1 MADTKQ
7 FLERFNRWKNG
18 APIQE
23 LYKAGRPVKFDGGKN
38 TPDATEEDPALRAAL
53 RAAIDYKL
61 SLDYDKYNDGKDA
74 EEPKAVAGGY
84 NFNAIQK
91 VAQNAPLSYGS
102 YYDLTGDVNMDN
114 RLPKYKKGKESYEN
128 ATDLITHYEGF
139 KDTVYKNPGE
149 KFWTGGY
156 GTTAERWT
164 NRWNKLGKIPE
175 AEARKAMSEHL
186 VDTVIPQLR
195 KNIPGYDKMP
205 EQAQWVLQDI
215 LYNVGEGNLFRKSP
229 NFMKAIKKG
238 DWAGAAS
245 QMDWDNNKKGYET
258 GARDR
263 NAERQRIWNNAW
275 GISNDTKVRN
285 NIPTVAEIMNNV
297 PQFQPAPIS
306 QKHSYDLLPKD
317 AIYNPSVP
325 ASINKDAGVATWP
338 RYTVVPGIIDTYN
351 YIWGDGSTPLKKP
364 W

>member
-23 LYKAGRPVKFDGGKN
+23 LYKAGRPVTFDDGKDVN
-38 TPDATEEDPALRAAL
+38 KETKEDPALRAAL
-53 RAAIDYKL
+53 EYALALKL
-61 SLDYDKYNDGKDA
+61 DKYDEGKD
-74 EEPKAVAGGY
+74 VAGNY

-114 RLPKYKKGKESYEN
+114 RLPKYKKGKESYKD

-149 KFWTGGY
+149 EFWTGGY
-156 GTTAERWT
+156 GTTAKKWT
-164 NRWNKLGKIPE
+164 NRWNKLGKIPK

-205 EQAQWVLQDI
+205 EQAKWVLQDI
-215 LYNVGEGNLFRKSP
+215 LYNVGEGNLFSKSP

-238 DWAGAAS
+238 DWAGAAA

-258 GARDR
+258 GARER
-263 NAERQRIWNNAW
+263 NAERQRIWNSAW
-275 GISNDTKVRN
+275 GINAKPQITKKEA
-285 NIPTVAEIMNNV
+285 IDPTKQVFVQKQRYN
-297 PQFQPAPIS
+297 PPPAYTEVNP
-306 QKHSYDLLPKD
+306 LLPSQ
-317 AIYNPSVP
+317 AVYNPDVP
-325 ASINKDAGVATWP
+325 ASINKDAGTATWP
-338 RYTVVPGIIDTYN
+338 RNTFIPDIIDVYN
-351 YIWGDGSTPLKKP
+351 SMWGNGSTPLQKP

>member
-1 MADTKQ
+1 MHMADTKQ

-23 LYKAGRPVKFDGGKN
+23 LYKAGRPVTFDDGKDVN
-38 TPDATEEDPALRAAL
+38 KEPKEDPALRAAL
-53 RAAIDYKL
+53 EYALAMKL
-61 SLDYDKYNDGKDA
+61 DKYDEGKD
-74 EEPKAVAGGY
+74 VAGSY

-114 RLPKYKKGKESYEN
+114 MLPKYKKGKESYKD

-139 KDTVYKNPGE
+139 NDTVYKNPGE

-156 GTTAERWT
+156 GTTAKRWT
-164 NRWNKLGKIPE
+164 NRWKKLGKIPK

-186 VDTVIPQLR
+186 ADTVIPQLR

-205 EQAQWVLQDI
+205 EQAKWVLQDI
-215 LYNVGEGNLFRKSP
+215 LYNVGEGNLFQRSP
-229 NFMKAIKKG
+229 NFMRAIKKG
-238 DWAGAAS
+238 DWAGAS
-245 QMDWDNNKKGYET
+245 DQMDWDNNKKGYET

-275 GISNDTKVRN
+275 GIDT
-285 NIPTVAEIMNNV
+285 T
-297 PQFQPAPIS
+297 PAVTLKADIKQVTSHPFEPIKKYNPPATYTEVN
-306 QKHSYDLLPKD
+306 QLLPSQ
-317 AIYNPSVP
+317 AVYNPSVP
-325 ASINKDAGVATWP
+325 ASINKDAGTATWP
-338 RYTVVPGIIDTYN
+338 RHTALPTIFDMFNSIHN
-351 YIWGDGSTPLKKP
+351 NELPLKQP
-364 W
+364 LRQWIAQ